1 MMRMPWLRTDGV
13 LSRTWPLAA
22 AVVLA
27 VVSMVGLGYGLSGRA
42 QVRSLQ
48 STAMQV
54 STVAD
59 IAAIADSH
67 RVFSVPA
74 EQFHAD
80 LQRIFSIAA
89 QHRIALGQLTYGR
102 EAPSA
107 APYDVRTVDIRI
119 TENYGKSKAFIA
131 AVLESLNNAMLS
143 GLRMERKGDGGDKGQ
158 VSMRFSLVYDHDA
171 NSPNVNAQ
179 ADIAPGVAQ

>member
-1 MMRMPWLRTDGV
+1 MMRMPWLRTDGA

-22 AVVLA
+22 AAVLA
-27 VVSMVGLGYGLSGRA
+27 VVGTVGGVYGLSWRT

-48 STAMQV
+48 STAPKV
-54 STVAD
+54 STAAD
-59 IAAIADSH
+59 IAAAADSH
-67 RVFSVPA
+67 RVNSVPA

-89 QHRIALGQLTYGR
+89 QNRIALGQLTYGR

-119 TENYGKSKAFIA
+119 TENYGRSKAFIA

-143 GLRMERKGDGGDKGQ
+143 GLRMERKESGGDKGQ
-158 VSMRFSLVYDHDA
+158 VSMRISLVYDRDA
-171 NSPNVNAQ
+171 NAQNVGAQ
-179 ADIAPGVAQ
+179 ADSAPGVAQ